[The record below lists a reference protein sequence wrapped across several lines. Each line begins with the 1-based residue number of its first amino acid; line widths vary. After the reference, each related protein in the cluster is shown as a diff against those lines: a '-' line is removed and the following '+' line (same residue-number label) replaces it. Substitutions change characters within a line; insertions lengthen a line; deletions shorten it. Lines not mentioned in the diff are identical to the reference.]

1 MNHKFKLSLLA
12 LSLSLYQPM
21 AQASCAAAAQE
32 CRVNAIK
39 GHEDLGLNNYVR
51 WAWLT
56 GYEASGLHWNQFISL
71 SMNKGIKEYKNNYAI
86 YLQSFL
92 NDDEDDEDEDDEEEN
107 TEQTATAKPG
117 YKTYPIGTTIVK
129 ENYLSDQG
137 KPGDLS
143 SITVMHKREKGFDT
157 GSGDWEYLQFGADGK
172 LFFRG
177 GSEKLVVKHSCHSC
191 HMNVAERDFV
201 FATMLSVQ
209 TNDSDLE

>member
-1 MNHKFKLSLLA
+1 MRHTFKLSLLM
-12 LSLSLYQPM
+12 LSMSLYQPI
-21 AQASCAAAAQE
+21 AQASCVAAAQE

-39 GHEDLGLNNYVR
+39 GHEELGLNNYVS

-71 SMNKGIKEYKNNYAI
+71 SMNKGIKEYKKNYAL

-92 NDDEDDEDEDDEEEN
+92 EDDDDEDEDEEE
-107 TEQTATAKPG
+107 TSATQSK
-117 YKTYPIGTTIVK
+117 YKTYPVGTTIVK

-143 SITVMHKREKGFDT
+143 SVTVMHKREKGFDT
-157 GSGDWEYLQFGADGK
+157 GAGDWEYFQFGSDGQ

-177 GSEKLVVKHSCHSC
+177 GSKKLVVKHSCHSC

-209 TNDSDLE
+209 TSDADLE

>member
-1 MNHKFKLSLLA
+1 MQRNFKIGLLVLSLGF
-12 LSLSLYQPM
+12 YHPM
-21 AQASCAAAAQE
+21 SQASCTAAAQE

-39 GHEDLGLNNYVR
+39 GHEDLGLDKYVR

-71 SMNKGIKEYKNNYAI
+71 SMNKGIKEYKHNYSL

-92 NDDEDDEDEDDEEEN
+92 NDDDEDDDEEEEEEN
-107 TEQTATAKPG
+107 AAAQPK
-117 YKTYPIGTTIVK
+117 YKTYPVGTTIVK
-129 ENYLSDQG
+129 ENYLSDKG
-137 KPGDLS
+137 KPGALS
-143 SITVMHKREKGFDT
+143 SITVMHKREAGFDKA
-157 GSGDWEYLQFGADGK
+157 SGDWEYLQFGADGK

-177 GSEKLVVKHSCHSC
+177 NSSKLVVKHSCHSC

-209 TNDSDLE
+209 TNDSDID